1 LYWEDD
7 LLRERETRNMKEGF
21 EKTEKQRRELFRF
34 GSNEIE
40 FGFEPKKHETNIFL
54 LKGLCD

>member
-1 LYWEDD
+1 
-7 LLRERETRNMKEGF
+7 MKEGF